1 MRSHYKIPILNAVSL
16 AAFFM
21 PIIGVPLSQIA

>member
-1 MRSHYKIPILNAVSL
+1 MRSHYKIPILNAVYL

-21 PIIGVPLSQIA
+21 PIIGVHPSQIA